1 MSSSF
6 AAYLLHLAV
15 LAGCH
20 GFMAKIKIQ
29 IICTGTCV
37 VIYFFSFFVLA
48 MIVYLCP
55 FEMV

>member
-20 GFMAKIKIQ
+20 GFMAKITIQ

-37 VIYFFSFFVLA
+37 VIYFFSVFMLA
-48 MIVYLCP
+48 MIWYLCP
-55 FEMV
+55 FGMV